1 MLTERN
7 SSSVISPWPWDPSPW
22 PWPSLFLHYKLW
34 TVAVSRLIWKISD
47 VYREYSRSLHRHY

>member
-7 SSSVISPWPWDPSPW
+7 SSSVISPWPW
-22 PWPSLFLHYKLW
+22 PSLFSHYKLW
-34 TVAVSRLIWKISD
+34 TVAVSRLIWKTSD